1 MVINYREEDLQAG
14 HREVLKIK
22 TQAAGKQPSRQDIF
36 RVAGKLKAGKFREP
50 ASQEPASSL
59 PLCSHLPA
67 SNLRTGGE
75 RAETCRQ
82 VADAQVVR

>member
-1 MVINYREEDLQAG
+1 MLPASQELASQEPA
-14 HREVLKIK
+14 
-22 TQAAGKQPSRQDIF
+22 S
-36 RVAGKLKAGKFREP
+36 REP
-50 ASQEPASSL
+50 ASQEPASREPASREPASQELASSL
-59 PLCSHLPA
+59 PLRSHLPA